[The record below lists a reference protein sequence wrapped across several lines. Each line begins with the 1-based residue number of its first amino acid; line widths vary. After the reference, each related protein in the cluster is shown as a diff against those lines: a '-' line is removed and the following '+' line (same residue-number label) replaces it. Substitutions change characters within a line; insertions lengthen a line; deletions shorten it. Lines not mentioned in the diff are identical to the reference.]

1 MLGLD
6 PGPSQ
11 LHMARAFPRLPMSQ
25 AAQNPAADAPPFGL
39 AAVDAAA
46 AKLPFGLLAQFGRQK
61 RRYLLGFVLLATY
74 QYGQYWFDT
83 RLRAAINLADRH
95 QKDAVVQLGIWMVV
109 VALIAFGVR
118 VLSRVAVF
126 NAGRNAEYELRR
138 ILSAKLLTL
147 GPSFY
152 RRMSTGEI
160 MSRVTND
167 LTQVRLLLGFGV
179 LNVINTVLAL
189 FSALCVLVPISPK
202 LTAAAMVPLPLLL
215 LVTRWFSGGFFSRT
229 REAQAALGEMS
240 GRAQASIA
248 GVRVVRSFALEQRE
262 AEAFEE
268 VNQKYLEKS
277 LGLARLRGSMTPIL
291 QVTLA
296 MGVLV
301 VFWYGGD
308 LLMRGEIDKGSFI
321 AFTRALGRLTWPLMS
336 LGFIVGMLQ
345 RGRASYSRLAEI
357 FKSEPDINDGPLQPV
372 ALAAELEVKGLS
384 FAYGPRTVVDGVSF
398 RLEHGKS
405 LAIVGRTG
413 AGKSTLALLLA
424 RLLPTPRGSVFL
436 GGHDVC
442 DLPLS
447 LVRRSVGYAQQNA
460 FLFST
465 TVGRNIAFCLDDP
478 DSPEASARA
487 EQAAEEA
494 RIADEI
500 RELPDGFDT
509 VVGERG
515 VQLSGGQKQRTA
527 LAAAFVSEP
536 QILVLDDPLSAVD
549 ARTERGILDAID
561 RQRRARSLILIT
573 HRVAAASH
581 CDQIMV
587 LEQGRIVE
595 RGTHDELRR
604 SGGLYAAFAE
614 EQRIERELQALEGE
628 PVEPSGVTVLEG
640 ASA

>member
-1 MLGLD
+1 M
-6 PGPSQ
+6 PGAVSVES
-11 LHMARAFPRLPMSQ
+11 MSQ
-25 AAQNPAADAPPFGL
+25 PAAVPAGQAGAEPPPFGL
-39 AAVDAAA
+39 AAVDPVAASV
-46 AKLPFGLLAQFGRQK
+46 PFGLWEQFGRQA
-61 RRYLLGFVLLATY
+61 RRYAVGLLLLAVY
-74 QYGQYWFDT
+74 QYSQYWFDT
-83 RLRAAINLADRH
+83 RFSIAINLADHHERGP
-95 QKDAVVQLGIWMVV
+95 AVELGIWLVA
-109 VALIAFGVR
+109 VALFAFGVR

-138 ILSAKLLTL
+138 VLSAKLLTL

-179 LNVINTVLAL
+179 LNVISAL
-189 FSALCVLVPISPK
+189 FVILPMSPK
-202 LTAAAMVPLPLLL
+202 LTAAAMLPLPLLL
-215 LVTRWFSGGFFSRT
+215 LVTRAFSTRFFSGT
-229 REAQAALGEMS
+229 RDAQAALGDMS
-240 GRAQASIA
+240 SRVQASVA

-262 AEAFEE
+262 AEAFEVTNE
-268 VNQKYLEKS
+268 NYLQKS
-277 LGLARLRGSMTPIL
+277 LRLARLRGSMTPIL

-296 MGVLV
+296 LGVLV
-301 VFWYGGD
+301 VFWYGGE
-308 LLMRGEIDKGSFI
+308 LVMRGELNKGQFLS
-321 AFTRALGRLTWPLMS
+321 FTRALGRLTWPLMS

-357 FKSEPDINDGPLQPV
+357 FKAEPDITDGTQHPAKLPEG
-372 ALAAELEVKGLS
+372 LSVKGLS
-384 FAYGPRTVVDGVSF
+384 FGYQDRKVLDDVSF
-398 RLEHGKS
+398 DLAPGKS

-424 RLLPTPRGSVFL
+424 RLLPTPPASVFL
-436 GGHDVC
+436 GGVDLC

-447 LVRRSVGYAQQNA
+447 TVRKAVGYAQQNA

-465 TVGRNIAFCLDDP
+465 TVGRNIAFSLDDP
-478 DSPEASARA
+478 DSAEASERA
-487 EQAAEEA
+487 HRAADEA
-494 RIADEI
+494 RIADEV

-515 VQLSGGQKQRTA
+515 VQLSGGQKQRVA
-527 LAAAFVSEP
+527 LAAAFVTEP
-536 QILVLDDPLSAVD
+536 SILVLDDPLSAVD

-561 RQRRARSLILIT
+561 RQRQERSLILIT

-581 CDQIMV
+581 CDRIIV
-587 LEQGRIVE
+587 LEQGRVVE
-595 RGTHDELRR
+595 VGTHDELRR

-628 PVEPSGVTVLEG
+628 PVEPAPLE
-640 ASA
+640 APAEAVSP

>member
-1 MLGLD
+1 
-6 PGPSQ
+6 
-11 LHMARAFPRLPMSQ
+11 MSQ
-25 AAQNPAADAPPFGL
+25 AAQNPPVSEPPPFGL
-39 AAVDAAA
+39 AAVDAEA
-46 AKLPFGLLAQFGRQK
+46 AKLPFGLLDQFGRQK
-61 RRYLLGFVLLATY
+61 RRYLLGFFLLATY

-83 RLRAAINLADRH
+83 RLRTAINLADHSQR
-95 QKDAVVQLGIWMVV
+95 DAVVRLGIWMVV
-109 VALIAFGVR
+109 VALVAFGVR

-138 ILSAKLLTL
+138 VLSAKLLTL

-189 FSALCVLVPISPK
+189 VSALCVLVPISPK

-215 LVTRWFSGGFFSRT
+215 LVTRWFSGGFFTRT
-229 REAQAALGEMS
+229 RDAQAALGEMS
-240 GRAQASIA
+240 GRVQASIA

-262 AEAFEE
+262 AEAFEA
-268 VNQKYLEKS
+268 VNQKYLQKS

-301 VFWYGGD
+301 VFWYGGE
-308 LLMRGEIDKGSFI
+308 LLMRQEIDKGSFI

-357 FKSEPDINDGPLQPV
+357 FKAEPDINDGPLHPK
-372 ALAAELEVKGLS
+372 ELLSGIEVKELS
-384 FAYGPRTVVDGVSF
+384 FVYGERTVVDRVSF
-398 RLEHGKS
+398 RLEPGKS

-424 RLLPTPRGSVFL
+424 RLLPTPRGHVFL

-442 DLPLS
+442 DLPLA
-447 LVRRSVGYAQQNA
+447 LVRRSIGYAQQNA

-478 DSPEASARA
+478 DSHEAGARA

-494 RIADEI
+494 RIAEEI

-587 LEQGRIVE
+587 LDQGRIVE

-628 PVEPSGVTVLEG
+628 PVEPSGITSLEG
-640 ASA
+640 AGA

>member
-1 MLGLD
+1 
-6 PGPSQ
+6 
-11 LHMARAFPRLPMSQ
+11 MAVAFLRDSMSQ
-25 AAQNPAADAPPFGL
+25 AAAVSPPVAPAFGL
-39 AAVDAAA
+39 AAVDPVAAR
-46 AKLPFGLLAQFGRQK
+46 LPFALMAQFGRQK
-61 RRYLLGFVLLATY
+61 RRYTLGLVLLGTY
-74 QYGQYWFDT
+74 QYAQYWFDQHI
-83 RLRAAINLADRH
+83 RIAVNLADEHHSDR
-95 QKDAVVQLGIWMVV
+95 V
-109 VALIAFGVR
+109 VALGVSMVLVALAAFGVR

-138 ILSAKLLTL
+138 VLSAKLLTL

-189 FSALCVLVPISPK
+189 VSALFVLVPISPK

-215 LVTRWFSGGFFSRT
+215 LVTRWFSSGFFTRT
-229 REAQAALGEMS
+229 RDAQAALGEMS
-240 GRAQASIA
+240 GRAQSSIA

-262 AEAFEE
+262 AEAFEQ
-268 VNQKYLEKS
+268 VNQKYLDKS
-277 LGLARLRGSMTPIL
+277 LGLARLRGSMSPIL
-291 QVTLA
+291 QVMLA

-308 LLMRGEIDKGSFI
+308 LLMRHEIDKGGFV

-345 RGRASYSRLAEI
+345 RGRASYSRLADI
-357 FKSEPDINDGPLQPV
+357 FKAEPDINDGPLHPASLPGGLQ
-372 ALAAELEVKGLS
+372 VKDLT
-384 FAYGPRTVVDGVSF
+384 FAYGDRKVVDGVSF
-398 RLEHGKS
+398 SVQPGQS

-413 AGKSTLALLLA
+413 SGKSTLALLLA
-424 RLLPTPRGSVFL
+424 RLLPTPVGAVFL

-442 DLPLS
+442 DLPLA
-447 LVRRSVGYAQQNA
+447 LVRRTVGYAQQNA

-465 TVGRNIAFCLDDP
+465 TIGRNIAFSLDDP
-478 DSPEASARA
+478 DAPESLDRA
-487 EQAAEEA
+487 ERAADEA
-494 RIADEI
+494 RIAEEI

-536 QILVLDDPLSAVD
+536 DVLVLDDPLSAVD

-581 CDQIMV
+581 CDEIIV
-587 LEQGRIVE
+587 LEAGRVVE
-595 RGTHDELRR
+595 RGSHDQLRR
-604 SGGLYAAFAE
+604 NGGLYAAFAE

-628 PVEPSGVTVLEG
+628 PLEPAVVAVTEG

>member
-1 MLGLD
+1 MT
-6 PGPSQ
+6 
-11 LHMARAFPRLPMSQ
+11 Q
-25 AAQNPAADAPPFGL
+25 AARPQVADPPAFGL
-39 AAVDAAA
+39 AAVDAEAA
-46 AKLPFGLLAQFGRQK
+46 RLPFGLLAQFGRQG
-61 RRYLLGFVLLATY
+61 RRYAAGLLLLALY
-74 QYGQYWFDT
+74 QSAQWWFDKHLQ
-83 RLRAAINLADRH
+83 RAVEHVEHRQNAAAI
-95 QKDAVVQLGIWMVV
+95 QLGYWLIG
-109 VALIAFGVR
+109 VAVAAFGVR

-152 RRMSTGEI
+152 RKMSTGEI

-179 LNVINTVLAL
+179 LNVINTVFAVA
-189 FSALCVLVPISPK
+189 SALAVMLPISPK
-202 LTAAAMVPLPLLL
+202 LSAAAMVPLPLLL
-215 LVTRWFSGGFFSRT
+215 LVTRWFSSGFFTRT
-229 REAQAALGEMS
+229 REAQGALGEMS

-262 AEAFEE
+262 AEAFEV

-277 LGLARLRGSMTPIL
+277 LGLARLRGSMGPIL

-296 MGVLV
+296 LGVLV
-301 VFWYGGD
+301 VFWYGGT
-308 LLMRGEIDKGSFI
+308 LLMRGEVTNAGFL

-345 RGRASYSRLAEI
+345 RGRASYSRLAEV
-357 FKSEPDINDGPLQPV
+357 FHAEPDIKDGPLHPGD
-372 ALAAELEVKGLS
+372 LPSGLEVHGLT
-384 FAYGPRTVVDGVSF
+384 FAYGDRKVVNDVSF
-398 RLEHGKS
+398 KLAAGKS
-405 LAIVGRTG
+405 LAVVGRTG
-413 AGKSTLALLLA
+413 SGKSTLALLLA
-424 RLLPTPRGSVFL
+424 RLLPTPPGSVFL
-436 GGHDVC
+436 GGSDVC
-442 DLPLS
+442 DLPLAF
-447 LVRRSVGYAQQNA
+447 VRRTVGYAQQNA

-465 TVGRNIAFCLDDP
+465 TVGRNIAFSLDDP
-478 DSPEASARA
+478 DSAEASDRA
-487 EQAAEEA
+487 HRAAEEA

-500 RELPDGFDT
+500 LELPGGFDT

-561 RQRRARSLILIT
+561 KQRRARSLILIT

-581 CDQIMV
+581 CDEIIV

-595 RGTHDELRR
+595 HGTHDELRR
-604 SGGLYAAFAE
+604 AGGLYAAFAE

-628 PVEPSGVTVLEG
+628 VTEPAPLGEG

>member
-1 MLGLD
+1 
-6 PGPSQ
+6 
-11 LHMARAFPRLPMSQ
+11 MSQ
-25 AAQNPAADAPPFGL
+25 AAATAEPSSPPAFGI
-39 AAVDAAA
+39 AAVDPEAAN
-46 AKLPFGLLAQFGRQK
+46 LPFGLWAQFGRQA
-61 RRYLLGFVLLATY
+61 RRYAAGLFLLAVY
-74 QYGQYWFDT
+74 QYLQYWFDT
-83 RLRAAINLADRH
+83 RLSRAIDHVEHHQRDLA
-95 QKDAVVQLGIWMVV
+95 VQLGTWLIGVAVV
-109 VALIAFGVR
+109 GFGVR

-126 NAGRNAEYELRR
+126 NAGRNAEYEIRR
-138 ILSAKLLTL
+138 VLSAKLLTL

-179 LNVINTVLAL
+179 LNVINTLFAL
-189 FSALCVLVPISPK
+189 VSALCVLIPISPK

-215 LVTRWFSGGFFSRT
+215 LVTRWFSHGFFTRT
-229 REAQAALGEMS
+229 RDAQAALGEMS

-248 GVRVVRSFALEQRE
+248 GVRVVRSFALEDRE
-262 AEAFEE
+262 AESFEV
-268 VNQKYLEKS
+268 VNQKYLDKS

-296 MGVLV
+296 AGVLV

-308 LLMRGEIDKGSFI
+308 LLMAREIEKGQFL

-345 RGRASYSRLAEI
+345 RGRASYSRLAEV
-357 FKSEPDINDGPLQPV
+357 FSAEPDIVDGPLHPAHPLTGLQ
-372 ALAAELEVKGLS
+372 VKHLS
-384 FAYGPRTVVDGVSF
+384 FAYGDRTVVNDVSF
-398 RLEHGKS
+398 NLEPGKS
-405 LAIVGRTG
+405 VAIVGRTG
-413 AGKSTLALLLA
+413 SGKSTLALLLA
-424 RLLPTPRGSVFL
+424 RLLPTPPGSVFL
-436 GGHDVC
+436 GGTDAC
-442 DLPLS
+442 ELPLS
-447 LVRRSVGYAQQNA
+447 TVRRTVGYAQQNA

-465 TVGRNIAFCLDDP
+465 TVGRNIAFSLDDP
-478 DSPEASARA
+478 DSEDASKKAHH
-487 EQAAEEA
+487 AAEEA

-527 LAAAFVSEP
+527 LAAAFVLEP
-536 QILVLDDPLSAVD
+536 KILVLDDPLSAVD

-561 RQRRARSLILIT
+561 RQRRERSLVLIT

-581 CDQIMV
+581 CDQIIV

-595 RGTHDELRR
+595 QGTHDELRKT
-604 SGGLYAAFAE
+604 GGLYAIFAE

-628 PVEPSGVTVLEG
+628 PVEPAPVSAEG